1 MCPGVK
7 HLIRFNN
14 KLRSSSLCLC
24 RVCAKIISAGISWK
38 EGRKEGKKGGRG
50 KEVIITLFY
59 GRGRFQFKHLHGQQ
73 LNIHCKV
80 IN

>member
-38 EGRKEGKKGGRG
+38 EGRKERREEGGR
-50 KEVIITLFY
+50 K
-59 GRGRFQFKHLHGQQ
+59 
-73 LNIHCKV
+73 
-80 IN
+80 

>member
-38 EGRKEGKKGGRG
+38 EGRKERGEEGGR
-50 KEVIITLFY
+50 K
-59 GRGRFQFKHLHGQQ
+59 
-73 LNIHCKV
+73 
-80 IN
+80 